1 MQGVTISEV
10 TPRGMPVPPF
20 APETQLRSPMV
31 RNDLPELPRQAPDL
45 LKHSTVAEKLLFAPT
60 IDGRLKITKPFEVTV
75 ERSEGTVTAHV
86 EEINEFGYGS
96 NSSEALY
103 DLGKTLSELYFSLK
117 DDADRLSPDL
127 HSVWLKLNEHIQPRQ
142 E

>member
-1 MQGVTISEV
+1 MEAQTISEV
-10 TPRGMPVPPF
+10 TPCGMPVPPVT
-20 APETQLRSPMV
+20 AETCLRSALV
-31 RNDLPELPRQAPDL
+31 RVDAVAPPREAPDFL
-45 LKHSTVAEKLLFAPT
+45 RRSTVAEKLLFAPA
-60 IDGRLKITKPFEVTV
+60 IDGRLKINKPFEVTV
-75 ERSEGTVTAHV
+75 ERSGGTVTAHV
-86 EEINEFGYGS
+86 EEIDEFGYGS

-117 DDADRLSPDL
+117 EDADRLSPDL

>member
-1 MQGVTISEV
+1 MI
-10 TPRGMPVPPF
+10 F
-20 APETQLRSPMV
+20 AL
-31 RNDLPELPRQAPDL
+31 N
-45 LKHSTVAEKLLFAPT
+45 

-117 DDADRLSPDL
+117 EDADWLSPDL

>member
-10 TPRGMPVPPF
+10 TPRGMPVPPA
-20 APETQLRSPMV
+20 APETELRSPV
-31 RNDLPELPRQAPDL
+31 VHADAPTPPREAPELLRR
-45 LKHSTVAEKLLFAPT
+45 STVAEKLLFAPT

-75 ERSEGTVTAHV
+75 ERSGGTVTAHV
-86 EEINEFGYGS
+86 EEIDEFGYGS
-96 NSSEALY
+96 DSGEALY

-117 DDADRLSPDL
+117 EDADRLSPDL